1 MAMRAQTVSK
11 LRAMKLNGMAQA
23 YEDQLVMPDT
33 QALPFDSRL
42 AFMVDQEEVDRS
54 NRRYQSKLRLAG
66 LRENSSLEDLDF
78 LPGRGLDKA
87 QILDLSTCAWVESKQ
102 CVLITGATGVGKT
115 FLACALGHKAMQR
128 GYTARYTRLPRL
140 LQEIQ
145 IAKAD
150 GSYLKLM
157 DNLAKVDVL
166 IIDDWGLAPLS
177 GEQRRDVLEIVENRY
192 GTKSLLMSSQLP
204 VDQWFDAIGDPT
216 IADAIM
222 DRIVHGAHRLS
233 LSSPSGRK
241 RRASKKT
248 ATSEGE
254 E

>member
-42 AFMVDQEEVDRS
+42 AFMVDQEDVDRS

-233 LSSPSGRK
+233 LSGPSGRK